1 MILTKAKYRW
11 LSFFSVCAFLI
22 LSLLWY
28 VD

>member
-1 MILTKAKYRW
+1 MTPAKYRL

-28 VD
+28 LDS